1 MYVPLWVKSNYS
13 FLEGASHP
21 DELLEQAHSMGLPA
35 LALTDRDGVY
45 GMVRAHMVARELGI
59 KLIVG
64 AQITVGEGGSAVV
77 ALAQTRQ
84 GYGNLCQL
92 LSRGQ
97 MRCPKGVAY
106 VTLNEL
112 CDVGEGVLLLCPH
125 PQWLEP
131 LQRAVGDRLYAL
143 CT

>member
-35 LALTDRDGVY
+35 LAITDRDGVY
-45 GMVRAHMVARELGI
+45 GMVRAHVVARELGI
-59 KLIVG
+59 KLLVG
-64 AQITVGEGGSAVV
+64 AQITVGEGGSTVV

-106 VTLNEL
+106 VTLHEL
-112 CDVGEGVLLLCPH
+112 CDIGEGVLLLCSYP
-125 PQWLEP
+125 PWLEP
-131 LQRAVGDRLYAL
+131 LQRAVR
-143 CT
+143 